1 MTKER
6 FEVQFNVDLNKVEFK
21 PSWNGL
27 YQTSVKD
34 VRGFY
39 ILEENND
46 YRVIDGR
53 SNSVY
58 HWRVDMHEMEE
69 EN

>member
-6 FEVQFNVDLNKVEFK
+6 FEIQYNVNLDNVEMQT
-21 PSWNGL
+21 SWNGL
-27 YQTSVKD
+27 YKTSVKE

-39 ILEENND
+39 ILEEKGN
-46 YRVIDGR
+46 YSLIDGR

-58 HWRVDMHEMEE
+58 HWRADMHEMEK
-69 EN
+69 